1 MAQQSQGRSVRQVT
15 QVDVVRRGPTQF
27 SLDLT
32 LDHVDHY
39 VFTPQGEETNTVL
52 RLFQR
57 SASVLFDQKNEEFT
71 FENYGQGGD

>member
-1 MAQQSQGRSVRQVT
+1 MAQQPQGRSVRRVT
-15 QVDVVRRGPTQF
+15 QVDVVRSGPNRF

-32 LDHVDHY
+32 LDNVDHY
-39 VFTPQGEETNTVL
+39 VLTPENEEINTVL

-71 FENYGQGGD
+71 FENYGGGGS

>member
-1 MAQQSQGRSVRQVT
+1 MAQQPQGRSVRRVT
-15 QVDVVRRGPTQF
+15 QVDVVRSGPNNF

-32 LDHVDHY
+32 LDNVDHY
-39 VFTPQGEETNTVL
+39 VLAPEGEETNTVL